1 MKISLLSTV
10 SNDSHT
16 NPLCKVDLSEVTF
29 GERLIY
35 CFVVVCLFVCFF
47 LRLEE
52 SSHML
57 ITIFVYYYYYY
68 YCYYCYYYYYFYNY
82 ISAVFYLYVS
92 VLNAFVLQ

>member
-1 MKISLLSTV
+1 MKISLFSTL

-16 NPLCKVDLSEVTF
+16 NTLCNVDLSEVTF
-29 GERLIY
+29 GERRIY
-35 CFVVVCLFVCFF
+35 CFCCCLLVCFF

-68 YCYYCYYYYYFYNY
+68 YYWAWFKQTFKIKRNGER
-82 ISAVFYLYVS
+82 A
-92 VLNAFVLQ
+92 

>member
-35 CFVVVCLFVCFF
+35 CFVVVCLFVCVF

-68 YCYYCYYYYYFYNY
+68 YYCYYYYYFYNY